1 MKNRHSL
8 VTQAGRLYQKISP
21 VFSFLD
27 YILGLPVIVRGANEV
42 PAIIL
47 LAPPRSGSTLTYQL
61 ISESFDSH
69 RLTNVWNLLFAT
81 PRFGGL
87 LSKQMC
93 GCRPKGFQSN
103 KGFVPGLCGEA
114 EGLQFWKYW
123 SGISI
128 DIKETDFNEKKAGR
142 LKNILQKLVSDDEVF
157 VAGYLGHVLAV
168 KEMEKLFPSALFV
181 YLKRDLLSNAY
192 SLYQASP
199 DKWFSV
205 RTETYYSD
213 EQHDRY
219 QEVAGQLLDIHQLV
233 LENKPERCIEITY
246 ENLCKEPPQEL
257 KRLSYL
263 ADKVGVS
270 LPVPEL
276 QGIPD
281 SFQYRKVDDSF
292 DIHSKAL
299 QKALKNELKLRIS
312 EGHEILNSLLA

>member
-1 MKNRHSL
+1 MNDRHSL
-8 VTQAGRLYQKISP
+8 ITQAGRLYQKISP
-21 VFSFLD
+21 LFSFMD
-27 YILGLPVIVRGANEV
+27 YFLGLPVTLRKTNEV

-93 GCRPKGFQSN
+93 GCRPRGFQSN

-168 KEMEKLFPSALFV
+168 KEMEKLFPGALFV
-181 YLKRDLLSNAY
+181 YLKRDLLSNVY

-205 RTETYYSD
+205 KTDSYYSD
-213 EQHDRY
+213 NEYDRY
-219 QEVAGQLLDIHQLV
+219 HQVAGQLLDIHQLI
-233 LENKPERCIEITY
+233 LENRPERCIEITY
-246 ENLCKEPPQEL
+246 EDLCKSPQREL
-257 KRLSYL
+257 ERLL
-263 ADKVGVS
+263 DFADKVGIR
-270 LPVPEL
+270 
-276 QGIPD
+276 IPD
-281 SFQYRKVDDSF
+281 PEFRSIPGSFQYKKVYESYDV
-292 DIHSKAL
+292 HSKAL
-299 QKALKNELKLRIS
+299 QKALENELKLRIR
-312 EGHEILNSLLA
+312 EGHDILNSLLA